1 MAAPFYV
8 VDPSGDVS
16 GMSSLEEAVRF
27 VEPYDVSGSYVFDQ
41 SGQRYR
47 LKVTR
52 QRIRFLGLF
61 PIDVDKVIVDGA
73 STDESG
79 TLIQLMAEFAKRL
92 GVSKVEQLS
101 LSEILSAIEQKAGQN
116 RR

>member
-47 LKVTR
+47 L
-52 QRIRFLGLF
+52 
-61 PIDVDKVIVDGA
+61 
-73 STDESG
+73 
-79 TLIQLMAEFAKRL
+79 
-92 GVSKVEQLS
+92 
-101 LSEILSAIEQKAGQN
+101 
-116 RR
+116 